1 MKVPVTKSTESHPG
15 MVNTSNP
22 ENERKMNGSQISTP
36 PLNTSDTP
44 LTESHVGMVNVSNVE
59 NEQKL
64 NESKI
69 ESNIKLPT
77 SVDNSSTN
85 TGSGETA
92 QNGTNTGSGETAQNG
107 MNTGSGETAQKGT
120 NTGSGETAQN
130 GTSTGRRLLE
140 DNSKGSHD
148 SDSKSTDNSNEDPH
162 VATVKNDEGLEADAD
177 SSFELFR
184 ESDELGDEYSYDYD
198 DYVDDSMWGEEEWTE
213 RVHETVE
220 DYVHIDS
227 HILCTPVSL
236 KLKI

>member
-36 PLNTSDTP
+36 PLNTSDTT

-92 QNGTNTGSGETAQNG
+92 QNG
-107 MNTGSGETAQKGT
+107 M

>member
-92 QNGTNTGSGETAQNG
+92 QNG
-107 MNTGSGETAQKGT
+107 M

>member
-1 MKVPVTKSTESHPG
+1 

-92 QNGTNTGSGETAQNG
+92 QN
-107 MNTGSGETAQKGT
+107 GT

>member
-77 SVDNSSTN
+77 SVDNSS
-85 TGSGETA
+85 
-92 QNGTNTGSGETAQNG
+92 
-107 MNTGSGETAQKGT
+107 T

>member
-64 NESKI
+64 NESKM

-92 QNGTNTGSGETAQNG
+92 QN
-107 MNTGSGETAQKGT
+107 GT

-236 KLKI
+236 KLKF

>member
-92 QNGTNTGSGETAQNG
+92 QN
-107 MNTGSGETAQKGT
+107 GT

-236 KLKI
+236 KLKF

>member
-92 QNGTNTGSGETAQNG
+92 QN
-107 MNTGSGETAQKGT
+107 GT